1 VLSSPVHVQVGFVF
15 TDFFHISG
23 FDFTTLEAHD
33 ACVASGAM
41 SQLLLWLGL
50 LEVFGFIGIDQTLR
64 GSGRAAGDFSFD
76 PLGFGSDPAKMATL
90 QMKEL
95 ANGRLAMFAFSGEQA
110 HRLHHAS
117 WPRTSHVLGR
127 LMLRARIPLCRH
139 GDPVGPHRQ

>member
-1 VLSSPVHVQVGFVF
+1 LASSALTRRSAAP
-15 TDFFHISG
+15 DAPLAIS
-23 FDFTTLEAHD
+23 
-33 ACVASGAM
+33 VRASPAVRRAGV
-41 SQLLLWLGL
+41 
-50 LEVFGFIGIDQTLR
+50 LEVEDAVPHSVAASHPRYTNAHRTPCFPTLR
-64 GSGRAAGDFSFD
+64 PAPALSAAGFD

-117 WPRTSHVLGR
+117 WPRTSHALGR